1 MPNGVRLQ
9 NRFSALPFGRS
20 RRRGLE
26 GRAVR
31 GRDQEAMLWKLWKS
45 VRPGV
50 GGSLRA
56 GRRPLPSA
64 PTISVSV
71 AWSRGR
77 LAYQMCP
84 WRSPMGVWHFQE
96 PRQVARGPEA
106 KRKESSLDRASRSD
120 RHAGPQWCDM
130 IRYRWVFFF
139 S

>member
-9 NRFSALPFGRS
+9 NRLSALPFGRS

-31 GRDQEAMLWKLWKS
+31 GRDQEAMLWKS

-64 PTISVSV
+64 PTISVGVRVEPREAGLSDVPVAKPHGSV
-71 AWSRGR
+71 AFPGTSAGGTRARSQEKGILSR
-77 LAYQMCP
+77 Q
-84 WRSPMGVWHFQE
+84 SE
-96 PRQVARGPEA
+96 PE
-106 KRKESSLDRASRSD
+106 
-120 RHAGPQWCDM
+120 
-130 IRYRWVFFF
+130 
-139 S
+139 

>member
-31 GRDQEAMLWKLWKS
+31 GRDQEAMLWKS
-45 VRPGV
+45 VQPGV

-71 AWSRGR
+71 R
-77 LAYQMCP
+77 M
-84 WRSPMGVWHFQE
+84 E
-96 PRQVARGPEA
+96 PREAGLSDVPVAKPHGSVAFPGTSAGGTRARSQEKGILSRQSEPE
-106 KRKESSLDRASRSD
+106 
-120 RHAGPQWCDM
+120 
-130 IRYRWVFFF
+130 
-139 S
+139 